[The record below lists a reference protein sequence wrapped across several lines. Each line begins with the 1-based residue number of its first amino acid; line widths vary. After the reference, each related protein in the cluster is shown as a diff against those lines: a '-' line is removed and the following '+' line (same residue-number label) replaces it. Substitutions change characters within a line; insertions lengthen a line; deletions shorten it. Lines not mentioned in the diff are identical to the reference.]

1 MQWKKPSFF
10 VFTILGLTVLALV
23 ATGTTALIR
32 DLWIHPR
39 GEGFDPALHYKAPNG
54 EIFFHAENDLGKGLD
69 SIVVQGGIEPR
80 ITADLGPDLWRFVR
94 RHQGTLDPVVLY
106 DSDGDGRVD
115 KSVRG
120 AVLEDRAIFAGAHLA
135 EIDWRNGTWQMGVRY
150 VAGENGLLTHDGRFL
165 ASVDSKN
172 ARVQY
177 PRVDDLPAVSAGLGA
192 GLVIFK
198 HREGAPFDLD
208 EMARRPNRYIEDF
221 YRLTPEKDADDWTV
235 GKKRKGKLRTHL
247 DREDLILVRTYGN
260 AALAVEWGDMPLE
273 QFMRERLS
281 VSPDADG
288 CFNTLESR
296 VVGED
301 DVHAPV
307 PHRILYCPDA
317 SMALFDVPDGYEI
330 GLTALQDEIDLEY
343 TEASTSI
350 LDNIRLY
357 AQQVY
362 KRSPRKRATGSVGG
376 NLRASFR
383 DTGLDVV
390 DINRHLLTGTTRRN
404 IHTGQVER
412 RTSLVAAVPMLIW
425 GLATLDPLQGGKDFI
440 EGISSGVQVA
450 ADVVSAVHNGVI
462 NPLIQTTVGLAS
474 PQAADTAGHWTGA
487 LTQAWSKNLPGSER
501 SMDALSPFSLW
512 YHDRAFVP
520 TEYTRT
526 DTQLNIDRVFTI
538 ANIFGIWGLASSG
551 GGSGGG
557 GGTAEGPAPAVT
569 GGPSPSPA
577 ASVCWYSWY

>member
-1 MQWKKPSFF
+1 MQWKTSSIS
-10 VFTILGLTVLALV
+10 VFTVLGLTVLAWV
-23 ATGTTALIR
+23 ATGTTGALIR

-39 GEGFDPALHYKAPNG
+39 GTAFDPALHYKAPDG

-69 SIVVQGGIEPR
+69 SIIVHGGSDPR
-80 ITADLGPDLWRFVR
+80 VTADLGPDLWRFVE
-94 RHQGTLDPVVLY
+94 RHQGALDPVVLY
-106 DSDGDGRVD
+106 DSDGDGRID

-120 AVLEDRAIFAGAHLA
+120 AVLEDRAIFAGAQLG
-135 EIDWRNGTWQMGVRY
+135 EVDWRNGTWQMGVRY
-150 VAGENGLLTHDGRFL
+150 VAGEHGLLSHDGRFL

-177 PRVDDLPAVSAGLGA
+177 PRVDDLPAVSAGRGVSAGPGA

-198 HREGAPFDLD
+198 HDEAAAFDLD
-208 EMARRPNRYIEDF
+208 EMARHPNRYIEDF
-221 YRLTPEKDADDWTV
+221 VELTPEKDADDWTV
-235 GKKRKGKLRTHL
+235 GEKRIGKLRTHL
-247 DREDLILVRTYGN
+247 DREDLFLVRTYGN
-260 AALAVEWGDMPLE
+260 AVLAVEWGDMPLD
-273 QFMRERLS
+273 QFMRERLA

-296 VVGED
+296 VVGDD

-307 PHRILYCPDA
+307 PHRILYCPHA
-317 SMALFDVPDGYEI
+317 SMALFDAPDGYEI

-362 KRSPRKRATGSVGG
+362 KRSPRKRATGSVAG

-383 DTGLDVV
+383 DTGLDVI

-425 GLATLDPLQGGKDFI
+425 GLATLDPVQGGKDFI

-501 SMDALSPFSLW
+501 SMDALSPLSLG
-512 YHDRAFVP
+512 YHDRAFAP
-520 TEYTRT
+520 TDYTRT
-526 DTQLNIDRVFTI
+526 DTQLNIDRIFTI
-538 ANIFGIWGLASSG
+538 TNIFGIWGLV
-551 GGSGGG
+551 SGGG
-557 GGTAEGPAPAVT
+557 G
-569 GGPSPSPA
+569 
-577 ASVCWYSWY
+577 